1 MEELKKQFW
10 KSFSSFFFFENLE
23 RDRINFHSIELEV
36 RRRVKE
42 SLAWNFVKTEF
53 NEVLYL
59 KFDRGMDINL
69 NNLNFIILYFII
81 YIYI

>member
-1 MEELKKQFW
+1 M
-10 KSFSSFFFFENLE
+10 
-23 RDRINFHSIELEV
+23 

-69 NNLNFIILYFII
+69 NNVNFIILYFII